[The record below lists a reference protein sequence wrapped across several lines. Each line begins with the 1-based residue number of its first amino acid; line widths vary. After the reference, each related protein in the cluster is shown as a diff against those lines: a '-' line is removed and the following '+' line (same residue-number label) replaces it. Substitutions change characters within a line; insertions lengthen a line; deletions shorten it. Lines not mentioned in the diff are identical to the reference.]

1 MIKDLIMV
9 SFIVY
14 WAIVLAWYLIFTYQF
29 TFKMNINI
37 KGETL
42 QKEFKN
48 FELFLVCIFW
58 IFIFPKAIKNML
70 KNDEEE

>member
-1 MIKDLIMV
+1 MIKYLIMI

-14 WAIVLAWYLIFTYQF
+14 WEIVLAWYFIFTYQF
-29 TFKMNINI
+29 TFKININI